1 LAQDEVVVAAADA
14 AVVVDACSWGW
25 YEEEVAVADGVGIA
39 SSSTLEEELEGTL
52 L

>member
-1 LAQDEVVVAAADA
+1 MAAADA